1 VVLEAFDHSGRSI
14 RRTEAGAATRFDG
27 SLALESPDLEGN
39 TFLAVRFPDAATTSS
54 PLPEFLLDRTKLREL
69 FLLPNGRGYALR
81 QQGADHAL
89 EVFSSAGEKC
99 GELTTP
105 ELAAGPFLIGRD
117 GTLVEQ
123 DDTGAGCTFRW
134 YPQLFR

>member
-1 VVLEAFDHSGRSI
+1 MVLEAFDHSGRSI

-39 TFLAVRFPDAATTSS
+39 TFLAVRFPDAAATSS

-105 ELAAGPFLIGRD
+105 ERPAARS
-117 GTLVEQ
+117 
-123 DDTGAGCTFRW
+123 
-134 YPQLFR
+134 